1 MNRLGRLK
9 EEEGNRRKG
18 WLGRNGDHGVAGEF
32 VGEGG
37 VGFCEVIEVV
47 VREDCHRDHHRFDR
61 QHVRQYHARNHMTG
75 MMHERM
81 SGVMD
86 LGRKG
91 VWMEGMPARVV
102 GWVERVYGV

>member
-47 VREDCHRDHHRFDR
+47 VGEDCH
-61 QHVRQYHARNHMTG
+61 
-75 MMHERM
+75 
-81 SGVMD
+81 
-86 LGRKG
+86 
-91 VWMEGMPARVV
+91 
-102 GWVERVYGV
+102 